1 MSRNMCAV
9 VISTIALF
17 VSASNASVIFGPI
30 ESPMNGHFYSVLSN
44 SNWTDA
50 ESASEQMGGSLATIR
65 SAAEQTWIS
74 QTFSAYPYLW
84 LGLYDPTQQD
94 VTGAAHANNFKW
106 ADGETT
112 TYRNWDSGEPNNFN
126 GGEYW
131 TQLVLTNSST
141 VTQGTWNDMYNDAN
155 PTHYPNSYGPDYGLA
170 EIVPEPLSIG
180 CVSVCG
186 LMWLTLR
193 RTRRLRPAG

>member
-1 MSRNMCAV
+1 MSRKMWAV
-9 VISTIALF
+9 VISMIAFF
-17 VSASNASVIFGPI
+17 VSASNAAVVFGPI
-30 ESPMNGHFYSVLSN
+30 ESPVNGHFYSVLSN

-50 ESASEQMGGSLATIR
+50 EAASEQMGGSLATIR

-94 VTGAAHANNFKW
+94 VTGTAHANNFKW

-141 VTQGTWNDMYNDAN
+141 VSQGKWNDMYNDAN

-170 EIVPEPLSIG
+170 EIVPEPVSIG
-180 CVSVCG
+180 CVSLCA
-186 LMWLTLR
+186 LMLSSLR
-193 RTRRLRPAG
+193 RTRRVRPTA